1 MPRWISGD
9 IIVTWYKIE
18 KIILETGPY
27 SFTVLWVLAVTIA
40 RTGASA
46 LSLVCGT
53 STTLRVAVSLQ
64 TTALTHPLWADL
76 ISDHFVNL
84 LNCAPFHFFG
94 CIVRA
99 ITNRVT
105 YFLKAKRNGSLLMWH
120 VP

>member
-1 MPRWISGD
+1 M
-9 IIVTWYKIE
+9 IE

-64 TTALTHPLWADL
+64 TTALTHPLRADL
-76 ISDHFVNL
+76 ISDHFVYL
-84 LNCAPFHFFG
+84 LNCAPFRFFG
-94 CIVRA
+94 FVVCA

-105 YFLKAKRNGSLLMWH
+105 YFLKVKRKGTFLMWR